1 MRALLIA
8 LAVGVGMILPL
19 QSGINAELRRHT
31 GHPLWAAV
39 TNFGVG
45 LFVLSVVV
53 AVMGIPMPSLER
65 MGQAPLWSYLG
76 GICGA
81 SLVLTAV
88 IAAPKLG
95 AALLVACLVAGQLG
109 SSVVIDHFGWV
120 GHSGR
125 PISGGRSLGLLLLVV
140 GVVLI
145 ERSS

>member
-1 MRALLIA
+1 
-8 LAVGVGMILPL
+8 MILPL

-45 LFVLSVVV
+45 LFVLSVVDAVMV
-53 AVMGIPMPSLER
+53 AEMGIPMPSLER
-65 MGQAPLWSYLG
+65 LGQAPLWSYLG

-120 GHSGR
+120 GYSVR
-125 PISGGRSLGLLLLVV
+125 PISGGRILGLLLLVV

>member
-120 GHSGR
+120 GYSVR
-125 PISGGRSLGLLLLVV
+125 PISGGRILGLLLLVV

>member
-8 LAVGVGMILPL
+8 LAGGVGMILPL

-31 GHPLWAAV
+31 GHPLWAAG

-120 GHSGR
+120 GYSVR
-125 PISGGRSLGLLLLVV
+125 PISGGRILGLLLLVV

>member
-19 QSGINAELRRHT
+19 QSGINAELRRPP

-120 GHSGR
+120 GYSVR
-125 PISGGRSLGLLLLVV
+125 PISGGRILGLLLLVV